1 MSKVTGGN
9 ALIDPQIVV
18 TKTQMGERMTV
29 GDLGCGRT
37 GHFVFPMAS
46 AVGEHGLVYAVDIL
60 KDVLANIERRANQ
73 ENIKQVKTV
82 WSNLEIFGA
91 TKIESSSLD
100 IALLINI
107 LFQSNKRSEIIREA
121 TRLLK
126 RGGKLLVIDWKKIAT
141 PFGPSIEERLNKE
154 NLVAVC
160 QRFGLELM
168 EEFSAGAYHFGIVFL
183 KH

>member
-9 ALIDPQIVV
+9 TLIDPQIVV
-18 TKTQMGERMTV
+18 EKTQVSERMAV

-37 GHFVFPMAS
+37 GHFVFPIAF
-46 AVGEHGLVYAVDIL
+46 AVGEYGMVYAVDIL
-60 KDVLANIERRANQ
+60 KDVLSGIERRAKQ
-73 ENIKQVKTV
+73 ENIKQIKTV

-126 RGGKLLVIDWKKIAT
+126 RGGKLLIIDWKKIAT
-141 PFGPSIEERLNKE
+141 PLGPSITERLNKE
-154 NLVAVC
+154 NLAAVSK
-160 QRFGLELM
+160 RLGLELV
-168 EEFSAGAYHFGIVFL
+168 EEFSAGAYHFGMVFL